1 MLRIIIF
8 VLLSLSVLACS
19 VKPATDYVID
29 HDFAQY
35 QHFAFVATPKGA
47 LVSIDSPRIEYALIT
62 SLGEKGISQT
72 IKEQADLLVNYHID
86 SATELESYGSQIGVG
101 IFSGG
106 SSIGMRSPIRFRER
120 HYGKLVIEFL
130 NSTSQSIVWRSISQS
145 PLLETMGTVKRAEFI
160 TAQIELML
168 SNFPPKGK

>member
-1 MLRIIIF
+1 MSRIIIL

-29 HDFAQY
+29 HDFSQY
-35 QHFAFVATPKGA
+35 QHFAFVATPKDG
-47 LVSIDSPRIEYALIT
+47 LVSIDSPRIEHALIT
-62 SLGEKGISQT
+62 SLGEKGIRQT
-72 IKEQADLLVNYHID
+72 TKEQADLLVNYHID

-106 SSIGMRSPIRFRER
+106 GSIGMRSPIRYRER

-130 NSTSQSIVWRSISQS
+130 NPTSQSIVWRSISQS

-160 TAQIELML
+160 TVQIELML
-168 SNFPPKGK
+168 SNFPPKDK